1 MQKPP
6 KPQEQDAE
14 SKELELVREIYLIF
28 KDDIDEIFDIKNS
41 KVIYQKQGQSPRPFG
56 RGLSVTTR

>member
-41 KVIYQKQGQSPRPFG
+41 KVIYQKQDKKP
-56 RGLSVTTR
+56 